1 MKMLTQLVSL
11 GPDVRVTS
19 ADLGAMC
26 DVPAGNVA
34 TIISRLSRAGVLA
47 CTPGRTGGCSLAR
60 DPAAISTLEVIEA
73 LEGPLAASVCLLD
86 GTHCADNTPR
96 CVMHPSWVA
105 TRQAMIDSFATTSL
119 ADVVAAGGG
128 ALGETG

>member
-1 MKMLTQLVSL
+1 MRMLAHLASL

-19 ADLGAMC
+19 AELGTEC
-26 DVPAGNVA
+26 DVPSGNVP
-34 TIISRLSRAGVLA
+34 TIISRLSRAGILA
-47 CTPGRTGGCSLAR
+47 CTPGRQGGCSLAR
-60 DPAAISTLEVIEA
+60 DPAEISTLEVIEA

-86 GTHCADNTPR
+86 GRDCADNEPL

-119 ADVVAAGGG
+119 ADVVAGDGMG
-128 ALGETG
+128 ALG